1 MGTRISYW
9 GINPTRINT
18 CSQEI
23 QDIDQLVIDA
33 IDSLM
38 KDGAA
43 RHGEQPVFNNTQLTP
58 REMRAFKRNNVT
70 LTKEPAPK

>member
-1 MGTRISYW
+1 MLYFSLRVKQTQLFRKEGEQMFQEWAHELAT
-9 GINPTRINT
+9 GGNNPARINT

-38 KDGAA
+38 KDGAT
-43 RHGEQPVFNNTQLTP
+43 RHGN
-58 REMRAFKRNNVT
+58 
-70 LTKEPAPK
+70 